1 MNTQD
6 IITICFVITTGMGLI
21 GVYIKLIKTIDNQ
34 EKLLEGINQRLST
47 VEYNQRNKLEIV
59 ADMKDKLSMLAN
71 TVDSHKSSISEQQ
84 TTIQKLDK
92 YTTQIFERLKS
103 ISENQLEIK
112 ETVKSINDSIK
123 STPKRNTK

>member
-59 ADMKDKLSMLAN
+59 ADMKDKLSVLAN

-123 STPKRNTK
+123 SMPKRNTK